1 MARPRKG
8 SDPTPPTQDIHLRI
22 PMTILAVLDEL
33 ATKKKQSR
41 NVVVVTMLSK
51 VTTPKVKKP

>member
-1 MARPRKG
+1 MSRPRKG

-22 PMTILAVLDEL
+22 PLTILAVLDEL

-51 VTTPKVKKP
+51 VTTPRVKKP